1 VSWYLIV
8 VILLVA
14 ILRQQRD
21 LVVTRHRV
29 DDIVA
34 DNLGLHREVRALRKL
49 RAPLAEE
56 RRAAV
61 RWSHLPKEYP

>member
-21 LVVTRHRV
+21 LVVTRHRL
-29 DDIVA
+29 DDVIA

-61 RWSHLPKEYP
+61 RWQSLRKEI